1 MPCRAEVPRLNAIA
15 RESAVVGIASGD
27 KAEDVR
33 RFRAETGA
41 TYPIVLDD
49 GAVAR
54 AYGITASPTC
64 VLVARHG
71 AIQYRGTH
79 APEHL
84 R

>member
-1 MPCRAEVPRLNAIA
+1 M
-15 RESAVVGIASGD
+15 
-27 KAEDVR
+27 R

-41 TYPIVLDD
+41 TYPIALDD

-64 VLVARHG
+64 VLVARRG
-71 AIQYRGTH
+71 AILYRGTH
-79 APEHL
+79 PPETV

>member
-1 MPCRAEVPRLNAIA
+1 
-15 RESAVVGIASGD
+15 
-27 KAEDVR
+27 VR
-33 RFRAETGA
+33 RFRVETGA

-54 AYGITASPTC
+54 AYGITSSPTC

-71 AIQYRGTH
+71 AIEYRGTQP
-79 APEHL
+79 PEHL